1 MSVLL
6 SNKQLGWSFIVGSA
20 VLGIGG
26 LLLLRRKN
34 GLGLGYQTLPST
46 DKNLVKKFFQPTP
59 VVEEYA
65 NKNGKKMQHRRSA
78 SMSIE
83 ERVANIQEFV
93 WKSLMDPETRKL
105 ALALTYN
112 CPARDGKCEAEAIYK
127 AVKSRI
133 RYTGDIAPVKIFV
146 DGKGGPV
153 EPIDLYQTALRTWEM
168 KGGDCDDHNILIA
181 SLLTLNGIT
190 ARLRVTA
197 ESKGAEWGHIYV
209 VAGLKSK
216 INPTS
221 WAALDTTLP
230 NGKFGYEVPFAK
242 HLDFAV

>member
-1 MSVLL
+1 MSALL
-6 SNKQLGWSFIVGSA
+6 SNKQLGWSLVIGSA
-20 VLGIGG
+20 ILGVGG
-26 LLLLRRKN
+26 LILLRRSN
-34 GLGLGYQTLPST
+34 GSGLGYQTLPST
-46 DKNLVKKFFQPTP
+46 DKNLVKRFFNPTP
-59 VVEEYA
+59 TVEEFVA
-65 NKNGKKMQHRRSA
+65 KDGKKMEHRRSP

-83 ERVANIQEFV
+83 ERVANIQQMV
-93 WKSLMDPETRKL
+93 WKSLMDPESRKL
-105 ALALTYN
+105 ALGITYN

-127 AVKSRI
+127 AVKNRI

-146 DGKGGPV
+146 NGKGGPV
-153 EPIDLYQTALRTWEM
+153 EPIDLYQTAKRTWEI

-181 SLLTLNGIT
+181 TLLTLNGIT